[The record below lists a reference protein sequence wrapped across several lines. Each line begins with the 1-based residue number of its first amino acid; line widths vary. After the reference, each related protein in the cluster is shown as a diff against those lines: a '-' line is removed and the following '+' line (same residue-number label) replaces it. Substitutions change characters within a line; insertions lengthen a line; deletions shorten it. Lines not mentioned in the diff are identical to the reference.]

1 MCIAAPLP
9 QTLGVDRIVVG
20 RGSGRRVWERMPR
33 HSIDIAIDGGIA
45 TTLGKPWLRR
55 IVAETLRREDVRQR
69 CEVGLLLTTGKEV
82 RRLNRRYRG
91 QDKETDV
98 LSFSLAEGAL
108 AEGEGAPVNLGQ
120 VVVSYPRAVR
130 QAAVYGHSVERE
142 VAFLT
147 VHGVLHL
154 LGYDHQTPADE
165 QRMFGRQ
172 DAVLEALGI
181 TRE

>member
-1 MCIAAPLP
+1 
-9 QTLGVDRIVVG
+9 
-20 RGSGRRVWERMPR
+20 MPR
-33 HSIDIAIDGGIA
+33 HSIDIEIEDAAA
-45 TTLGKPWLRR
+45 TTVTKPWLRR
-55 IVAETLRREDVRQR
+55 IVAETLRREEVRQR

-82 RRLNRRYRG
+82 RRLNRQYRG

-98 LSFSLAEGAL
+98 LSFAL
-108 AEGEGAPVNLGQ
+108 AEAAAAAGVLTDSTAAAGEGAPVNLGQ

-130 QAAVYGHSVERE
+130 QAAAYGHSVERE

-154 LGYDHQTPADE
+154 LGHDHQTPADE

-172 DAVLEALGI
+172 DGVLEALGI
-181 TRE
+181 TRSQAGRG